1 MTEDLKILIAATP
14 VVDHARLDAMEAAVW
29 SRVAEI
35 RNRRMTDQV
44 RAATVAVAIMVGVA
58 NGGFLIMA
66 QRPQPSEMRIFTAAS
81 DLSPLISLDDL
92 G

>member
-1 MTEDLKILIAATP
+1 MTEDLKRLFAATP
-14 VVDHARLDAMEAAVW
+14 TVDHARLNAMESAVW

-35 RNRRMTDQV
+35 RDRRITDQV

-58 NGGFLIMA
+58 NGGFLVMA
-66 QRPQPSEMRIFTAAS
+66 QRPQPSEMRIFTTAS
-81 DLSPLISLDDL
+81 DLSPLTGLDDL